1 MNTVVLKACLKTAL
15 KDVSQ
20 ARENPCKG
28 QALARAH
35 TLLNEVLRIVESEEP
50 HASQRRP
57 KQRIQVQIGE
67 PLHRDTPLQQMMFQT
82 GKQAQ
87 VLPKIIVVENQ
98 SYHFVDVVSQDLDG
112 ILIVYAVY
120 EEC

>member
-20 ARENPCKG
+20 AREDPCKG

-35 TLLNEVLRIVESEEP
+35 TLLNAVLQIVESEEP
-50 HASQRRP
+50 RTSSRP

-67 PLHRDTPLQQMMFQT
+67 PLHHDTPLQEMMLQT

-87 VLPKIIVVENQ
+87 VLPKMIVVENQ